1 MPRMDVKKVKHQ
13 KYSLSLSSLSSE
25 SVLRFRLE
33 YLCFLL
39 FLTRSH
45 LLLALSYC
53 LSPYKKKKKQKYISD
68 KAHKPICP
76 TKCIDQSPVLLISPL
91 GLVNLF
97 PRKVCGSVHRSEKLT
112 ACSRIKLSPIDMVN
126 YPSQSLVTSQV
137 QVLRLLNLMVR
148 CFTLNATSKET
159 GLKHLNE
166 KSCPN
171 IDRNDR
177 LKPPKIPIT

>member
-1 MPRMDVKKVKHQ
+1 MKVSYVSVSNISVSCSFSHT
-13 KYSLSLSSLSSE
+13 LSPFAS
-25 SVLRFRLE
+25 SVL
-33 YLCFLL
+33 
-39 FLTRSH
+39 
-45 LLLALSYC
+45 LSVP
-53 LSPYKKKKKQKYISD
+53 LQKKKKHKYISD